1 MQKSICL
8 FSLLLKIGALKDK
21 VALASKFPIL
31 LSHLPLLLSCVIVLY
46 AKTLSRSL
54 VMWFLYGAI
63 NTSNL
68 LSVTRE
74 SFMLNKVL
82 SVLIFLYVLGEQDK
96 NIANVN
102 KITK

>member
-1 MQKSICL
+1 
-8 FSLLLKIGALKDK
+8 
-21 VALASKFPIL
+21 
-31 LSHLPLLLSCVIVLY
+31 
-46 AKTLSRSL
+46 
-54 VMWFLYGAI
+54 MWFLYGAI

-68 LSVTRE
+68 LSVARE